1 MCLRLVA
8 ILPFVILVL
17 GTSIACGETGQKL
30 PPDPPE
36 QEPSPDKQKQK
47 EQVSPPANKKGASS
61 GLEGA
66 YLGITSSAELECY
79 TFYPNGNVE
88 LRRAGAHALADSGSY
103 QSAANG
109 GQIHWNSGGIS
120 NVVVSGEKISIDAL
134 EVTRIQTCT
143 P

>member
-1 MCLRLVA
+1 MRLRKAA
-8 ILPFVILVL
+8 ILPFLILVL
-17 GTSIACGETGQKL
+17 GTSIACGETAQKP

-36 QEPSPDKQKQK
+36 QESSPDKQKPK
-47 EQVSPPANKKGASS
+47 EQEPPPANKKGASS

-66 YLGITSSAELECY
+66 YLGMTSSAELECY

-109 GQIHWNSGGIS
+109 GQIRWNSGGIS
-120 NVVVSGEKISIDAL
+120 NVVGSGEKMRIGTL